1 MEALRLYRLD
11 RVRSLE
17 EACHVVQ
24 SLRQRPLT
32 VVDEDLGPGLSGMW
46 LGYPNHDR
54 IIVNTVHAVTQFH
67 RAHII
72 AHELIH
78 IVEALDNSEHERN
91 QERRDGYGDATERRV
106 EAAASRLMISLASVG
121 GTGDRLTALELYR

>member
-1 MEALRLYRLD
+1 MEALRRYRLD
-11 RVRSLE
+11 RVRSIE
-17 EACHVVQ
+17 EACDVVQ
-24 SLRQRPLT
+24 GLRQRTLT

-54 IIVNTVHAVTQFH
+54 IIVNTVHAITELH

-78 IVEALDNSEHERN
+78 IVEALDNPEHERN
-91 QERRDGYGDATERRV
+91 EEHRDGYDDPTERRV

>member
-1 MEALRLYRLD
+1 MAVLQQYRLD

-17 EACHVVQ
+17 EACDVVQ

-32 VVDEDLGPGLSGMW
+32 VVDDNLGAGLSGMW

-54 IIVNTVHAVTQFH
+54 IIVNTVHAITELH
-67 RAHII
+67 RAHIV

-78 IVEALDNSEHERN
+78 IVEALDNPEHERD
-91 QERRDGYGDATERRV
+91 EGRRDGYDDPTEQRV
-106 EAAASRLMISLASVG
+106 EAAASRLMISLAAVG
-121 GTGDRLTALELYR
+121 GTSDRLTALELYR

>member
-1 MEALRLYRLD
+1 MLQQHRLD
-11 RVRSLE
+11 RVRSIE
-17 EACHVVQ
+17 EACEVVQ
-24 SLRQRPLT
+24 GLRQRPLT

-54 IIVNTVHAVTQFH
+54 IIVNTVHTITELH

-72 AHELIH
+72 AHELMH
-78 IVEALDNSEHERN
+78 IMEALDSPEHERN
-91 QERRDGYGDATERRV
+91 EARRDGYDDATEQRV

-121 GTGDRLTALELYR
+121 GTGDRLTAIELYR

>member
-1 MEALRLYRLD
+1 MGALQQYRLD
-11 RVRSLE
+11 RVRSIE
-17 EACHVVQ
+17 EACDVVQ
-24 SLRQRPLT
+24 ALRQRPLT

-54 IIVNTVHAVTQFH
+54 IIVNTVHTVTRLH

-72 AHELIH
+72 AHELMH
-78 IVEALDNSEHERN
+78 IVEALDDPAHERN
-91 QERRDGYGDATERRV
+91 EGRRDGYDDATEQRV